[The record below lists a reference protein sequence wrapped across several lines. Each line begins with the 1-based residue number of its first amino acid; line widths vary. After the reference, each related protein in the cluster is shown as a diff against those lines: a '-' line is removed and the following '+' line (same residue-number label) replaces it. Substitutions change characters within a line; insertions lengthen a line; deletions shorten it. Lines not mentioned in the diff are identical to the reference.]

1 MDKVIIKECP
11 KHGLTE
17 FVLRADGRYRCK
29 KCSSEAVSTK
39 RRKNKLMLV
48 EYKGGKCERCGYD
61 KCVDALEFHHLDP
74 TEKEITISGNIKSL
88 KKLKKEVDKC
98 MLVCSNCHKEIH
110 SEINE
115 KKLLEKREIE
125 IKNIEEYKKKNR
137 TNAKVIDSIPK
148 NEVIELTKI
157 MTQKQIAEKYG
168 VSVSTIKRILKA

>member
-29 KCSSEAVSTK
+29 KCSSEAVSAK

-61 KCVDALEFHHLDP
+61 KCIDALEFHHLDP

-98 MLVCSNCHKEIH
+98 ILVCSNCHKEIH

-125 IKNIEEYKKKNR
+125 TKNIEEYKKKNR
-137 TNAKVIDSIPK
+137 TNTKVVDSIPK

-168 VSVSTIKRILKA
+168 ISVSTVKRILKS